1 MGDSLNVGIVG
12 AGVISAQYLETIGRL
27 PELNLAGIA
36 DIDRERAEA
45 VGRQHGAPGMSVEE
59 LLGHEGVDAVINL
72 TVPGAHAEVS
82 LAAVEAGKGV
92 FVEKPLAATFE
103 DGMRMVQA
111 AEQCGAVL
119 GSAPD
124 TVLGTGV
131 QTARDAID
139 SGRIGVP
146 TSATVTM
153 IRPGHES
160 WHPNPD
166 FYYQPGGGPLF
177 DMGPYY
183 LTSLVTLLGPVA
195 TVIGAANALRTERVI
210 GSGPR
215 AGEAIPVSTPSHV
228 TGALVHKSG
237 VVSTV
242 VMSFDGVSTRA
253 AHIEVQGTEGTVEAP
268 DPNRFDG
275 TVRLSSRTDEWEEL
289 PVTAGYQ
296 QAARGYGVAD
306 MLWTGGFSGDPQAGR
321 AQGALGL
328 HVLEIMEGILTA
340 AEQQT
345 AVRLSTR
352 AERPASV
359 PLDER

>member
-27 PELNLAGIA
+27 PDLNLAGIA
-36 DIDRERAEA
+36 DIDRERAQK
-45 VGRQHGAPGMSVEE
+45 VGQQHGAPGMSVEE
-59 LLGHEGVDAVINL
+59 LLSREDVDAVINL
-72 TVPGAHAEVS
+72 TIPKAHAEVS
-82 LAAVEAGKGV
+82 LAALEAGKGV

-103 DGMRMVQA
+103 DGRRMVRS
-111 AEQCGAVL
+111 AEQHGVVL

-131 QTARDAID
+131 QTAREAID
-139 SGRIGVP
+139 AGRIGVP

-183 LTSLVTLLGPVA
+183 LTSLVTLLGPVT
-195 TVIGAANALRTERVI
+195 TVIGAGTALRQERVI

-215 AGEAIPVSTPSHV
+215 AGEKIPVSTPSHV
-228 TGALVHKSG
+228 TGALVHESG
-237 VVSTV
+237 VISTV

-253 AHIEVQGTEGTVEAP
+253 AHIEVQGTEGTLEAP
-268 DPNRFDG
+268 DPNRFQG
-275 TVRLSSRTDEWEEL
+275 PVRLSFQMDEWEEL
-289 PVTAGYQ
+289 PVTAGYR
-296 QAARGYGVAD
+296 QAARGYGLAD
-306 MLWTGGFSGDPQAGR
+306 MFWTGSFSGDPQAGR

-340 AEQQT
+340 AEQERT
-345 AVRLSTR
+345 VTLSTR